1 MTERESKRARLDT
14 VLDAHGLDELVLR
27 DPANLAA
34 EDSQAFAWNPSGGG
48 FKVEDTALATTHRP
62 EILSPDPEWPA
73 VAAGGRQRPDVLA

>member
-27 DPANLAA
+27 DPANLA
-34 EDSQAFAWNPSGGG
+34 WYLGGAR
-48 FKVEDTALATTHRP
+48 VHVVPLEDTALATTHRP

-73 VAAGGRQRPDVLA
+73 VAAGGRQRPDVPA